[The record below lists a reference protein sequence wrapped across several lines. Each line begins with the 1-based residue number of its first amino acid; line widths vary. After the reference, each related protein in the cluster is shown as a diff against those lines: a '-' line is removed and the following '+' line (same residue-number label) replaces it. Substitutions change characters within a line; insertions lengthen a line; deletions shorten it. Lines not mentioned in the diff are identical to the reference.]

1 MSIQQFTKYGYSYDH
16 AVSLSGTYGV
26 FPVTIDASNS
36 SRSASMP
43 NDAYLESVE
52 FEISSIASS
61 AAKVTVYLARDS
73 AGDVPITSTALAGSQ
88 QTITT
93 GLATATDGA
102 AVFTINKDYHYDSG
116 VGATTPGTL
125 YVVAKTDT
133 GTCTANI
140 RLNWRS

>member
-1 MSIQQFTKYGYSYDH
+1 MSIQQFTRYGYAYDH
-16 AVSLSGTYGV
+16 AVSLSATYAV
-26 FPVTIDASNS
+26 LPLTIDATNS
-36 SRSASMP
+36 SRSSELP

-61 AAKVTVYLARDS
+61 AATITVYLSRDS
-73 AGDVPITSTALAGSQ
+73 AGDVPITTTAIVGAAQ
-88 QTITT
+88 AITT

-102 AVFTINKDYHYDSG
+102 VVYTINKDYHYDSG

-125 YVVAKTDT
+125 YVVAKTNT

-140 RLNWRS
+140 RLNWRA

>member
-1 MSIQQFTKYGYSYDH
+1 MIRQFTKFGYSYGH
-16 AVSLSGTYGV
+16 AVSLSATYAV
-26 FPVTIDASNS
+26 QAITADTTNS
-36 SRSASMP
+36 SRCASIP
-43 NDAYLESVE
+43 NDAYIESVE

-61 AAKVTVYLARDS
+61 ASKIKVYLARDS
-73 AGDVPITSTALAGSQ
+73 AGDVPFTSDKLAGAE

-102 AVFTINKDYHYDSG
+102 VVWTINKDYHYDSD
-116 VGATTPGTL
+116 VAATTSGTI

-140 RLNWRS
+140 RVNWRA

>member
-1 MSIQQFTKYGYSYDH
+1 M
-16 AVSLSGTYGV
+16 
-26 FPVTIDASNS
+26 FPVTNDSTNS
-36 SRSASMP
+36 TRAAAMP

-73 AGDVPITSTALAGSQ
+73 AGDVPITTTALAGSE

-102 AVFTINKDYHYDSG
+102 VVFT
-116 VGATTPGTL
+116 ATTPGTL